1 MRVLVT
7 NNTLMVRGG
16 AEAFVRDLARALQ
29 RRGHRVM
36 AYTTDPAAQPRLL
49 ENDPIPV
56 VTDLERLPLRPD
68 VIHAQHHLDAM
79 TALAALPGVPA
90 IYHCHGAVWRECPPL
105 HPRIHRYAAVTPTL
119 AERLSVEY
127 GLAPERVR
135 VVPNGVDLERFAGIR
150 RPAARPARVL
160 FYSHRHLPGS
170 PTFDAVREAAVTR
183 GLAFDAVGRP
193 FGTTT
198 QSPETLLP
206 GYDVVFA
213 SGLSAL
219 EALACGCAVV
229 VLGRTSCG
237 DLVRL
242 DAFDAWRAANFT
254 IPVNSPPPSAAAVG
268 AALDGYDAADVA
280 AVTALTRARCG
291 FDAVAD
297 ALVGL
302 YEEAVAARRDAM
314 PDATAEILALGR
326 YLRGLAPLVKLTD
339 AALAGQWA
347 SPTRASSL
355 EELRAELGI
364 VDRRLAEREALERR

>member
-1 MRVLVT
+1 MRVLLT
-7 NNTLMVRGG
+7 NNTLTVRGG

-36 AYTTDPAAQPRLL
+36 AYTSDPAAQPRLL
-49 ENDPIPV
+49 ENDPVPV
-56 VTDLERLPLRPD
+56 ATDLERLPLRPD
-68 VIHAQHHLDAM
+68 VIHAQHHLDAV

-127 GLAPERVR
+127 ALAPERVR
-135 VVPNGVDLERFAGIR
+135 VVPNGVDLERFAGVR
-150 RPAARPARVL
+150 TPPARPARVL
-160 FYSHRHLPGS
+160 FYSNRHWPGS
-170 PTFDAVREAAVTR
+170 PTFLAVREAALAR

-193 FGTTT
+193 FGTATP
-198 QSPETLLP
+198 SPQTLLP
-206 GYDVVFA
+206 SYDVVFA

-237 DLVRL
+237 DLVRSG
-242 DAFDAWRAANFT
+242 AFDGWRDANFT
-254 IPVNSPPPSAAAVG
+254 IPVNSPPPSSAGVG

-280 AVTALTRARCG
+280 AVTALVRARCG
-291 FDAVAD
+291 FEAVAD

-302 YEEAVAARRDAM
+302 YEEALAAHHEAA
-314 PDATAEILALGR
+314 PDATGEILALGR
-326 YLRGLAPLVKLTD
+326 YLRRLAPLVKQTD
-339 AALAGQWA
+339 AALGGQWA

-355 EELRAELGI
+355 EELRAELRVI
-364 VDRRLAEREALERR
+364 ERRLAEQEALERR